1 MHPTALCSA
10 HPAPAVVPKTRR
22 LYRVREVMDQLS
34 ISKATVY
41 RMVAAGTLRLVK
53 IGPRSSGITAD
64 SIDALIAGTVHS
76 S

>member
-1 MHPTALCSA
+1 MNSVTSIEKKTGT
-10 HPAPAVVPKTRR
+10 APAAAPKRQR

-53 IGPRSSGITAD
+53 IGPRSSGITAE
-64 SIDALIAGTVHS
+64 SIEALLQGS
-76 S
+76 KG